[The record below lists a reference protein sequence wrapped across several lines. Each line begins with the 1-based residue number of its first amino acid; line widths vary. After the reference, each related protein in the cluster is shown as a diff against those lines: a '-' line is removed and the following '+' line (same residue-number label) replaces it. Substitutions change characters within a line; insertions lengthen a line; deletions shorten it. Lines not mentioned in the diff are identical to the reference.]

1 MGAACTV
8 TAWPRARH
16 PPRVSGVRLT
26 QLRQAA
32 CSWWPLASVFLGL
45 LVWFPAGWALTSDRD
60 AGALPLFQV
69 VHGDLVVFGSFA
81 AALAASLVVSA
92 FGWRLAVVVV
102 AALWLWLVRPTAQ
115 EVVSFETA
123 ALAAMFFG
131 AQALGLVAGSVLRR
145 GPMGVAVGLALVAA
159 SSTTDRYA
167 GWLVAAAIAVPFLGV
182 RWSRPR
188 TPARAAAGSVL
199 AVALWL
205 VGSLV
210 HRAVTYGW
218 ADVRPGS
225 GIPRS
230 AAAAGRVLEP
240 ALDFARTQLVTY
252 PAILFRGQQ
261 AALLA
266 GLGLALVV
274 LAAALLV
281 SRRVVGSAVPVP
293 VVEPDLDPYRPV
305 A

>member
-1 MGAACTV
+1 M
-8 TAWPRARH
+8 
-16 PPRVSGVRLT
+16 
-26 QLRQAA
+26 
-32 CSWWPLASVFLGL
+32 FLGL
-45 LVWFPAGWALTSDRD
+45 LVWFPAGWALPSHRD
-60 AGALPLFQV
+60 AGALPQFQLV
-69 VHGDLVVFGSFA
+69 DGDLVVFGSFA

-92 FGWRLAVVVV
+92 VGWRLAVVVV
-102 AALWLWLVRPTAQ
+102 AALWLWFVRPSAPDA
-115 EVVSFETA
+115 VSFETT
-123 ALAAMFFG
+123 ALAALFFG

-145 GPMGVAVGLALVAA
+145 GPVGVAVGLALVAA

-188 TPARAAAGSVL
+188 TAARAAAGSVL

-205 VGSLV
+205 VASLV

-230 AAAAGRVLEP
+230 APAAAARVLAP

-252 PAILFRGQQ
+252 PAILVGERQVG
-261 AALLA
+261 LLA
-266 GLGLALVV
+266 GLACALVV
-274 LAAALLV
+274 LGAALLV
-281 SRRVVGSAVPVP
+281 SRRVVGSAAPVP
-293 VVEPDLDPYRPV
+293 VVEPDLDPHRPV
-305 A
+305 V